1 MLNDIVEGAVDMSV
15 SDEQTPENWGF
26 KELNDLL
33 LPIIPLKPIE
43 LTEEIKKMNK
53 DEFKHMLKELATK
66 FYESKEAEFPDAEQ
80 VREIERVVLLKVI
93 DNKWMSHIDDMD
105 QLRQGIGLQ
114 AYGQRDPLVEY
125 KMSGYEMFEA
135 MTAGIQ
141 EDTVRLLM
149 HVKIEEKAEREEVAQ
164 VTGTNK
170 DDSLGKKPVQRA
182 ADKVY
187 PNDPC
192 PCGSGKKYKQCCG
205 RKLMK

>member
-1 MLNDIVEGAVDMSV
+1 MIMKMLNDVVEGAVDMSI

-93 DNKWMSHIDDMD
+93 DNKWMSHITIWISSV
-105 QLRQGIGLQ
+105 RES
-114 AYGQRDPLVEY
+114 AYRH
-125 KMSGYEMFEA
+125 
-135 MTAGIQ
+135 TA
-141 EDTVRLLM
+141 TVTR
-149 HVKIEEKAEREEVAQ
+149 
-164 VTGTNK
+164 
-170 DDSLGKKPVQRA
+170 SLSTR
-182 ADKVY
+182 
-187 PNDPC
+187 
-192 PCGSGKKYKQCCG
+192 
-205 RKLMK
+205 